1 MLLSHCPH
9 SNIPGYRCKSRSKDA
24 KRTEAHR
31 PAPSPK
37 PKISGM
43 YNNDAVQ
50 ATVFD
55 GCYHDGKTEMDHTSF
70 AVHSEGDSSASL
82 PIRAEPS

>member
-1 MLLSHCPH
+1 MLLIHCPP
-9 SNIPGYRCKSRSKDA
+9 SNKPGYRCKSQSKDA

-50 ATVFD
+50 VEVFD
-55 GCYHDGKTEMDHTSF
+55 GCYHDSKTEMDHTSF
-70 AVHSEGDSSASL
+70 AVHSEGDSSARL
-82 PIRAEPS
+82 PTRAEPS